1 VVAAKS
7 GKLPPPANAAAA
19 AGKSPLNVAQ
29 AAMVVGEP
37 IPVIWGR
44 RRGSVGGVL
53 VFPRATEARFE
64 NNSTT
69 ITSRYHM
76 VIGEGRL
83 PDIMRKDVRLG
94 ECRIGDF
101 SQNYN
106 QRAGSWTPGNFATA
120 QTTFTVPTFPTFT
133 GGGGNYQALSTFEAG
148 ASFPGG
154 SDDWRT
160 GWNIFLRGGTIV
172 ERGRLLDSTVASSD
186 NVADLVLWALQRSG
200 RVPDAMIDFP
210 SLVTAAQFTEAVGL
224 WCNGEF
230 SSSTNLGDWLIKILP
245 DFLLRETK
253 VGGKFGLRPLLPTN
267 SDGTINTGAIVP
279 DWVLTE
285 AAIKPDSYQV
295 DYASAASSRPIP
307 MAMLWRQ
314 QHDDTDVPIVRT
326 LTVGDPNA
334 PGPIEQHDLSQF
346 ATSENH
352 PAKVGAYLY
361 CRRTLSTH
369 TATVRLRPGNQSGLI
384 TEGDIVQLY
393 LQVITSRESPSVINR
408 WYQVESVGHALDGEE
423 TLSLSHFPVNSGGQ
437 SLIALAVA
445 NAVGTGTILTSNRT
459 GGSCDLPGTS
469 SSTTVPARSTSGTPI
484 NSQGTSSTYWA
495 ATGAFIDLYSGAGA
509 PSDSPPAPGATGAPR
524 YATGGGEKPPGD
536 GTNSLGGD
544 SRCPYG
550 YSLVIGYTIG
560 GDVVGGVATCGNR
573 GFIATSFP
581 SFEYVQTNIVSAW
594 TVETWRVSWID
605 PEDGPQVRS
614 VSSVLPN
621 LPSEPFSCQFA
632 IVATSYS
639 CRTEAGTQGPT
650 VTKKLYTVM
659 EGDTIEKISE
669 KMYGTTARVND
680 ILAANPVYGF
690 NSQIPEVTNY
700 WLLWPGRLLEIP
712 V

>member
-1 VVAAKS
+1 
-7 GKLPPPANAAAA
+7 
-19 AGKSPLNVAQ
+19 
-29 AAMVVGEP
+29 
-37 IPVIWGR
+37 
-44 RRGSVGGVL
+44 
-53 VFPRATEARFE
+53 
-64 NNSTT
+64 
-69 ITSRYHM
+69 
-76 VIGEGRL
+76 
-83 PDIMRKDVRLG
+83 
-94 ECRIGDF
+94 
-101 SQNYN
+101 
-106 QRAGSWTPGNFATA
+106 
-120 QTTFTVPTFPTFT
+120 
-133 GGGGNYQALSTFEAG
+133 
-148 ASFPGG
+148 
-154 SDDWRT
+154 
-160 GWNIFLRGGTIV
+160 
-172 ERGRLLDSTVASSD
+172 
-186 NVADLVLWALQRSG
+186 
-200 RVPDAMIDFP
+200 
-210 SLVTAAQFTEAVGL
+210 
-224 WCNGEF
+224 
-230 SSSTNLGDWLIKILP
+230 
-245 DFLLRETK
+245 
-253 VGGKFGLRPLLPTN
+253 VGGKFGLRPLLPSN

-334 PGPIEQHDLSQF
+334 SGPIEQHDLSQF

-459 GGSCDLPGTS
+459 GGSCDLPGAS

-484 NSQGTSSTYWA
+484 NNQGTSSTYWA
-495 ATGAFIDLYSGAGA
+495 ATGAFIDPYSGAGA
-509 PSDSPPAPGATGAPR
+509 PSDSPPAPGATGASR
-524 YATGGGEKPPGD
+524 RATGGGAKPPGD

-550 YSLVIGYTIG
+550 YSLVSGYIISG
-560 GDVVGGVATCGNR
+560 QYIFGSATCGNQ
-573 GFIATSFP
+573 GFRATSFP
-581 SFEYVQTNIVSAW
+581 SFDYVRKFDGGTW
-594 TVETWRVSWID
+594 TIEIWRVEWID
-605 PEDGPQVRS
+605 PDDGPQVREVQS
-614 VSSVLPN
+614 IIPRV
-621 LPSEPFSCQFA
+621 PSETFSCVFG
-632 IVATSYS
+632 IYATSYS

-650 VTKKLYTVM
+650 INKKLYRVT
-659 EGDTIEKISE
+659 EGDTLEKISQ
-669 KMYGTTARVND
+669 KMYGTTTRVDD

-690 NSQIPEVTNY
+690 NSGVPEVTNY

-712 V
+712 T